1 MASLS
6 GSKIKDTYSLLLKLA
21 SSSASATEQIVEDG
35 AGTSTA
41 LKLSTDTVE
50 TTGDLKISGTPAEAA
65 SGDVTALMLSSTGVV
80 VTRNLSTSPIG
91 TASIEANSP
100 IVATGST
107 VGLADPGTLNALTG
121 SGTANNDKFLIWD
134 EGASEYKS
142 ITAAELTDYM
152 GTNVAAQ
159 QNAFI
164 ARLQAVTN
172 IPTEAL
178 KLPFAEVY
186 GDGTATGSTSLAT
199 SCVTFGAASSE
210 VQLVSLV
217 NPRDTFQINSE
228 ALYNVDINLEMSCT
242 VNPDSDVTI
251 ALVKDSGPTNEI
263 VSYRTVKSG
272 TYTAS
277 FSKAVYMQAG
287 ETYYVT
293 VVCTSEGNT
302 VTKNS
307 TVTLT
312 NLGTANSSF

>member
-1 MASLS
+1 
-6 GSKIKDTYSLLLKLA
+6 
-21 SSSASATEQIVEDG
+21 
-35 AGTSTA
+35 
-41 LKLSTDTVE
+41 
-50 TTGDLKISGTPAEAA
+50 
-65 SGDVTALMLSSTGVV
+65 
-80 VTRNLSTSPIG
+80 
-91 TASIEANSP
+91 
-100 IVATGST
+100 
-107 VGLADPGTLNALTG
+107 
-121 SGTANNDKFLIWD
+121 
-134 EGASEYKS
+134 
-142 ITAAELTDYM
+142 M

-164 ARLQAVTN
+164 ARLQDVTN
-172 IPTEAL
+172 IPTAAL

-186 GDGTATGSTSLAT
+186 GDGAATGSTILAT

-210 VQLVSLV
+210 VQLVSFV
-217 NPRDTFQINSE
+217 NPRDAFQINSE

-242 VNPDSDVTI
+242 VNADVTI

-272 TYTAS
+272 LTYAAS

-287 ETYYVT
+287 EFYYVT
-293 VVCTSEGNT
+293 VVSTHAGQT

>member
-6 GSKIKDTYSLLLKLA
+6 GNKIKDTYSLLLKLA
-21 SSSASATEQIVEDG
+21 SSSVSATEQIVEDG
-35 AGTSTA
+35 GGTSTA

-50 TTGDLKISGTPAEAA
+50 TTGALKISGTPAEAA

-80 VTRNLSTSPIG
+80 VTRNLSSSPIG
-91 TASIEANSP
+91 TASIEANAP

-107 VGLADPGTLNALTG
+107 VGLADPGTLSALTG
-121 SGTANNDKFLIWD
+121 SGTANNDKFLVWD
-134 EGASEYKS
+134 EGESEYKS

-159 QNAFI
+159 QTAFI
-164 ARLQAVTN
+164 ARMQAVTN
-172 IPTEAL
+172 ISTEAL

-186 GDGTATGSTSLAT
+186 GDEAASGSTTMAT
-199 SCVTFGAASSE
+199 SCVTFGAASTD

-217 NPRDTFQINSE
+217 NPRDTFQINSSGI
-228 ALYNVDINLEMSCT
+228 YNVDISLEMACT
-242 VNPDSDVTI
+242 SNADITI
-251 ALVKDSGPTNEI
+251 SFVKDSGPTNEI

-277 FSKAVYMQAG
+277 FSKVVYIEAG

-293 VVCTSEGNT
+293 VSSTVGGNT
-302 VTKNS
+302 ITKNS
-307 TVTLT
+307 TVILT
-312 NLGTANSSF
+312 NLGTVNSSF

>member
-50 TTGDLKISGTPAEAA
+50 TTGDLKISGTPAAAA

-91 TASIEANSP
+91 TASITANSP

-107 VGLADPGTLNALTG
+107 VGLADPGTLNTLTG

-164 ARLQAVTN
+164 ARLQDVTN
-172 IPTEAL
+172 IPTAAL

-186 GDGTATGSTSLAT
+186 GDGAATGSISLAT

-210 VQLVSLV
+210 VQLVSFV
-217 NPRDTFQINSE
+217 NPRDAFQINIE

-242 VNPDSDVTI
+242 VNADVTI

-272 TYTAS
+272 LTYAAS
-277 FSKAVYMQAG
+277 FSKAVYMEAG
-287 ETYYVT
+287 ETYSVT
-293 VVCTSEGNT
+293 VVSTHAGNT